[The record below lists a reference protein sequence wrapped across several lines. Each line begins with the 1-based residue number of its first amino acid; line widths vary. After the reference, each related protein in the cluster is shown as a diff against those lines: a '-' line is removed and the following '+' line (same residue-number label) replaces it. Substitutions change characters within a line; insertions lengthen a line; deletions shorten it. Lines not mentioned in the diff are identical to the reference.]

1 MVRQPWRYARPGRLH
16 LDAAVGRVLHG
27 VLEDAQMIDP
37 DLKADFIRHAA
48 GLGLFFCILSII
60 CVAWQLANG
69 AN

>member
-1 MVRQPWRYARPGRLH
+1 MVRQHRQHVGTGRLH

-37 DLKADFIRHAA
+37 DLKAEWIRHAA
-48 GLGLFFCILSII
+48 GLGLFFTAISII

-69 AN
+69 S